1 MSALKTRICAG
12 KFFDTPTGA
21 HYDTAP
27 MPRASKEPLDALNLA
42 AAASVVER
50 EFQLAEF
57 PRLLDRLA
65 APDGMAL
72 ARLALHSA
80 GGVPAGELAVRAVAR
95 LTCQRCLG
103 PMRQVLE
110 SNSLLAFVERE
121 DGAVPAGHE
130 AITGDPRRVD
140 LAALVED
147 ELLLSL
153 PLIPKHGEGE
163 ECAAREPRVSG
174 DVVAAPPQQE
184 MRRPFAGLKD
194 LLKH

>member
-1 MSALKTRICAG
+1 
-12 KFFDTPTGA
+12 
-21 HYDTAP
+21 
-27 MPRASKEPLDALNLA
+27 MPRAQKEPLDALDLA

-65 APDGMAL
+65 TPDGVAL
-72 ARLALHSA
+72 ARLTLHCA
-80 GGVPAGELAVRAVAR
+80 GGVPTGELAVRAVAR
-95 LTCQRCLG
+95 LTCQRCLR

-110 SNSLLAFVERE
+110 SNSQLAFVERE

-130 AITGDPRRVD
+130 AISGDPRRVD

-153 PLIPKHGEGE
+153 PLIPRHGDGE
-163 ECAAREPRVSG
+163 ECAAQEPQLTG
-174 DVVAAPPQQE
+174 DVVAGPPEQE
-184 MRRPFAGLKD
+184 IRRPFAGLKD